1 MSKLHPSTIPIL
13 CLTKYLALSPP
24 GLAQPHL
31 DLHLEFVLDLLYASR
46 QPPSLKEWLQRAEG
60 HEPSDA
66 LRSAVAD
73 LEAEVLNLKRAG
85 LDAVLSW
92 ISHDLRSLCAWSEED
107 EPSVTPAPLLRASPL
122 GIFLRRA
129 SLSFSKLS
137 FEEGAAWWAGFDAW
151 CGDGRASSS
160 GTGSRYEKARMRAD
174 YQTSR
179 SELRSYEL
187 DTETSR
193 NRPQYALLHQA
204 LLDYEAGGLEAA
216 LQAIEEATQ
225 IARNVGDAGCLAA
238 CASLRQRLQAA
249 PGRRATRRTPPSIPP
264 ASSLDGRSPYDLLWD
279 IQHARHNDAPVHTLF
294 TTLYTAQ
301 AMQQSSRDS
310 SNSLISSATLRDSD
324 YDASWQAA
332 SAALWLDM
340 SILHL
345 ARLRENLALEFLDPE
360 QPAWDVRLAILS
372 RQAVRLAQQ
381 NHPEQAIRLLLHAVE
396 SHSKRRDMGVQEVAA
411 WKRTLLTCALIEA
424 ERRRDEPTARSIAA
438 LLPHNPPDTS
448 KTPSP
453 FSDSPAHPSPS
464 TLLASSLLKYHTS
477 SAQSL
482 SSSRLSSLCAIVDA
496 RIAVSPT
503 PEEAARGLAELES
516 AWGEVLA
523 RSDEGQVLAR
533 AWEAR
538 GRAGVIAAGEDDA
551 AVAAAIDCLV
561 QALDSKLAPLLFPAF
576 GRVALEDADAWSR
589 DDRLAVYTSLDLHS
603 SSQSLLVTLARLC
616 DHLAHAPSAPLPPTG
631 TWLSQ
636 RDAFAARYVSSSSQP
651 ALSSSPCSSWPRLK
665 AAADHVSLAVE
676 MAVRSP

>member
-1 MSKLHPSTIPIL
+1 MSKLQPSTIPTL

-24 GLAQPHL
+24 DLAQPHL
-31 DLHLEFVLDLLYASR
+31 DLHLEFILDLLYTSS
-46 QPPSLKEWLQRAEG
+46 QPQSLKEWLQRAEG

-92 ISHDLRSLCAWSEED
+92 ISHDLRPLCAWSEED

-137 FEEGAAWWAGFDAW
+137 FEEGVAWWAEFDAW

-160 GTGSRYEKARMRAD
+160 GTGSRYEKARMAAD

-187 DTETSR
+187 DTEMSR

-204 LLDYEAGGLEAA
+204 LLDYEAGGFEAA

-238 CASLRQRLQAA
+238 LRQRLQAA
-249 PGRRATRRTPPSIPP
+249 PGRRATHRTPPSIPS

-279 IQHARHNDAPVHTLF
+279 IRHARYNDAPVHTLF

-301 AMQQSSRDS
+301 AMQQSGSDS
-310 SNSLISSATLRDSD
+310 STSLISSATLRDSD

-396 SHSKRRDMGVQEVAA
+396 SHSKRRDMGVQEVAV
-411 WKRTLLTCALIEA
+411 WQRTLFTCALIEA
-424 ERRRDEPTARSIAA
+424 ERRRDEATARSIAA
-438 LLPHNPPDTS
+438 LLPHNPPNAG

-496 RIAVSPT
+496 RIAVSPM
-503 PEEAARGLAELES
+503 PEEAARGLAELEG

-523 RSDEGQVLAR
+523 RSDEGQVLGR

-538 GRAGVIAAGEDDA
+538 GRAGVIAAGGDDA

-561 QALDSKLAPLLFPAF
+561 QALDI
-576 GRVALEDADAWSR
+576 
-589 DDRLAVYTSLDLHS
+589 YTSLDLHS
-603 SSQSLLVTLARLC
+603 SSQSLLITLARLC
-616 DHLAHAPSAPLPPTG
+616 DHLANSPSAPVPPTG

-651 ALSSSPCSSWPRLK
+651 ALSSSPGSSWPRLK
-665 AAADHVSLAVE
+665 AVADHVSLAVE
-676 MAVRSP
+676 TAVRSA